1 MVNPYCRLTR
11 IMALFRLL
19 TGQSLIFERISMNHL
34 SSPASA
40 GHWAWRLSAISA
52 VCTAL
57 CLSACSRQEAVQ
69 EPVRAVKLLTVGG
82 SDLNVRGEYAAEVR
96 ARVESRLGFRV
107 GGKLVQRQ
115 AEVGQ
120 RVNAGQV
127 LAQIDAQDYQLG
139 AQAAQAQ
146 VAAAQTQRDLALS
159 DFKRYESLKAQNFI
173 SGAELER
180 RETTLKAAE
189 ATLAQAKA
197 QAQAQTNQANYTHL
211 NATAPGVI
219 TAVEAEI
226 GQVVSAGQ
234 PVVRLAHD
242 GPRDAV
248 FSVSEQAVLV
258 FKPGQ
263 DMQAVL
269 TSTGQVLK
277 GRVREVGA
285 SADPVTRTYVVKL
298 ALDKAEKLPLGAT
311 VNVLAAQLPGSQAG
325 ALKLP
330 TSALRQDGSATAVWV
345 LDEASMTV
353 RSQAVQVGAID
364 GNEVVIASGLKAGQK
379 VVSAGVHVLTPGQ
392 KVSEYGAVAQPA
404 AAAASN
410 AAQR

>member
-1 MVNPYCRLTR
+1 
-11 IMALFRLL
+11 
-19 TGQSLIFERISMNHL
+19 
-34 SSPASA
+34 
-40 GHWAWRLSAISA
+40 
-52 VCTAL
+52 
-57 CLSACSRQEAVQ
+57 
-69 EPVRAVKLLTVGG
+69 
-82 SDLNVRGEYAAEVR
+82 
-96 ARVESRLGFRV
+96 
-107 GGKLVQRQ
+107 LVQRQ

-258 FKPGQ
+258 FKQGQ

-345 LDEASMTV
+345 LDEATMTV